1 MAVESKITRFSL
13 LLFFSVV
20 VTALAVGFN
29 RPANVSKLSHEP
41 LPNILLIFVD
51 DLGWA
56 DLSSYG
62 SEYYETPNIDA
73 LAAGGVKFT
82 DAYAAAAICSPSRS
96 ALMSGKYPART
107 GITDWIRASFQNA
120 EARYGGK
127 SKQEYERDLTQ
138 KLIVPPIPFELP
150 LSEKTTAEYLKE
162 QGYFTAFI
170 GKWHLGLES
179 NYPDKQ
185 GFDVNIGGCD
195 FGQPPSYFDPYEN
208 ARTKGIPTLPPRKT
222 GEYLT
227 DREGDEVIGLIRSH
241 KDKPFF
247 INYAPYAVHTPL
259 GGKPELVAKYKAKAA
274 AKGQGNPVYAAMI
287 GSLDQNVGRILAELK
302 AQNLLENT
310 LVIFT
315 SDNGGLEGSPQN
327 PITNNP
333 PFRSGKG
340 FPYEG
345 GIRVPLIVSW
355 PGQIAPRVSGGQAI
369 TMDIFNTIL
378 ETAGAQPDRA
388 IPNDGIS
395 LLSHVLTGKPLPTR
409 DLFWH
414 FPHYRYE
421 EVTPY
426 NIVRSGYWKLI
437 HNYEDDSD
445 ELYNLKDDID
455 ETRNVAARLPKKR
468 QELRGKLDGF
478 LERTRAKVP
487 HQRRKGGKE

>member
-1 MAVESKITRFSL
+1 MLMKYLIDVPKNLRKKSL
-13 LLFFSVV
+13 LILLPVLMAAFSAGFKQPTTP
-20 VTALAVGFN
+20 TAATS
-29 RPANVSKLSHEP
+29 PNV
-41 LPNILLIFVD
+41 LLIFVD

-62 SEYYETPNIDA
+62 SNYYETPNIDA
-73 LAAGGVKFT
+73 LAASGVKFT

-96 ALMSGKYPART
+96 ALMTGKYPART

-127 SKQEYERDLTQ
+127 SKQEHERDLTQ

-170 GKWHLGLES
+170 GKWHLGSETH
-179 NYPDKQ
+179 YPDKQ
-185 GFDVNIGGCD
+185 GFDVNLGGCD

-208 ARTKGIPTLPPRKT
+208 ARTKGIPTLPPRRT

-227 DREGDEVIGLIRSH
+227 DREGDEVIDLIRSH
-241 KDKPFF
+241 KNEPFF

-259 GGKPELVAKYKAKAA
+259 GGKPELVAKYKAKAPSQ
-274 AKGQGNPVYAAMI
+274 GQSNAVYAAMI
-287 GSLDQNVGRILAELK
+287 ESLDQNVGRILAELK
-302 AQNLLENT
+302 AQNLLEST

-315 SDNGGLEGSPQN
+315 SDNGGLEGGPQN

-345 GIRVPLIVSW
+345 GIRVPMIVSW
-355 PGQIAPRVSGGQAI
+355 PGQVAPRVSGSPVI
-369 TMDIFNTIL
+369 TMDVFNTIL
-378 ETAGAQPDRA
+378 ETAGTHPDRA
-388 IPNDGIS
+388 IPNDGVS
-395 LLSHVLTGKPLPTR
+395 LLGHLRTGKPLPSR

-426 NIVRSGYWKLI
+426 DIVRSGYWKLI

-445 ELYNLKDDID
+445 ELYNLKDDIA

-468 QELRGKLDGF
+468 QEMRGKLDEF
-478 LERTRAKVP
+478 LARTEAKVP
-487 HQRRKGGKE
+487 RRR

>member
-1 MAVESKITRFSL
+1 MRETTRIISAALGLGLTFFLVAFAWKQPESGMRVDTQAKSQ
-13 LLFFSVV
+13 
-20 VTALAVGFN
+20 
-29 RPANVSKLSHEP
+29 
-41 LPNILLIFVD
+41 PNILLIFVD

-73 LAAGGVKFT
+73 LAAGGVRFT

-96 ALMSGKYPART
+96 ALMSGKYPSRT

-127 SKQEYERDLTQ
+127 SKGEYERDLTQ

-162 QGYFTAFI
+162 RGYFTGFVS
-170 GKWHLGLES
+170 KWHLGSES
-179 NYPDKQ
+179 NYPDQQ

-208 ARTKGIPTLPPRKT
+208 GRTKGIPNLPARKK

-227 DREGDEVIGLIRSH
+227 DREGDEVINLIREN
-241 KDKPFF
+241 KKGPFF
-247 INYAPYAVHTPL
+247 ICYAPYTVHTPL
-259 GGKPELVAKYKAKAA
+259 EGKPALVAKYKAKTAV
-274 AKGQGNPVYAAMI
+274 KGQGNAVYAAMI
-287 GSLDQNVGRILAELK
+287 ESLDQNVGRIIAELK
-302 AQNLLENT
+302 AQNVLENT

-315 SDNGGLEGSPQN
+315 SDNGGLLGSEQN
-327 PITNNP
+327 PITANP

-355 PGQIAPRVSGGQAI
+355 PGQIAPRVSGSPAI

-378 ETAGAQPDRA
+378 ETAGTQPDRA
-388 IPNDGIS
+388 IPNDGVS
-395 LLSHVLTGKPLPTR
+395 LLAHARTGKPLPSR

-426 NIVRSGYWKLI
+426 NMVRSGYWKLI

-445 ELYNLKDDID
+445 ELYNLKDDIA
-455 ETRNVAARLPKKR
+455 ETRNLAAQLPKKR
-468 QELRGKLDGF
+468 QELRGKLNGF
-478 LERTRAKVP
+478 LERTGAKIP
-487 HQRRKGGKE
+487 MPR

>member
-1 MAVESKITRFSL
+1 MKRLHTL
-13 LLFFSVV
+13 LASMTLFL
-20 VTALAVGFN
+20 LATFILSMKPG
-29 RPANVSKLSHEP
+29 PDKSAHPPEKPNV
-41 LPNILLIFVD
+41 ILIFVD

-62 SEYYETPNIDA
+62 SKYYETPNLDK

-96 ALMSGKYPART
+96 ALMTGKYPART

-120 EARYGGK
+120 EVQYDGK
-127 SKQEYERDLTQ
+127 NKKEYERDLTQ
-138 KLIVPPIPFELP
+138 RLKVPPIPFELP

-170 GKWHLGLES
+170 GKWHLGTEAF
-179 NYPDKQ
+179 YPEKQ

-195 FGQPPSYFDPYEN
+195 FGQPPSYFDPYAN
-208 ARTKGIPTLPPRKT
+208 ASVKGIPTLPARKA

-227 DREGDEVIGLIRSH
+227 DREGDEVINLIRTH
-241 KDKPFF
+241 KNGPFF

-259 GGKPELVAKYKAKAA
+259 GGKPELVAKYKAKAPSQ
-274 AKGQGNPVYAAMI
+274 GQGNAVYAAMI
-287 GSLDQNVGRILAELK
+287 ESMDENVGRIVAELK
-302 AQNLLENT
+302 AQNMLENT
-310 LVIFT
+310 LIIFT
-315 SDNGGLEGSPQN
+315 SDNGGLLGSEQN
-327 PITNNP
+327 PITSNP

-345 GIRVPLIVSW
+345 GIRVPLIMSW
-355 PGQIAPRVSGGQAI
+355 KGKIVPRVSASPVI
-369 TMDIFNTIL
+369 TMDIFNTVL
-378 ETAGAQPDRA
+378 EVGGTQPDRA
-388 IPNDGIS
+388 IPNDGVS
-395 LLSHVLTGKPLPTR
+395 LLSHATGAKPMPTR

-414 FPHYRYE
+414 FPHYRYD

-437 HNYEDDSD
+437 HHYEDGSD

-455 ETRNVAARLPKKR
+455 ETRNVAAQLPKKR
-468 QELRGKLDGF
+468 EELRGKLDGF
-478 LERTRAKVP
+478 LTRTGAKVP
-487 HQRRKGGKE
+487 TQR

>member
-1 MAVESKITRFSL
+1 MKFTNFKIAL
-13 LLFFSVV
+13 LSIFLFCSVV
-20 VTALAVGFN
+20 LCLSFSPQRLA
-29 RPANVSKLSHEP
+29 PSSTK
-41 LPNILLIFVD
+41 PNILLIFVD

-62 SEYYETPNIDA
+62 STYYETPNLDTM
-73 LAAGGVKFT
+73 AAGGVRFT

-96 ALMSGKYPART
+96 ALMTGKYPSRT

-120 EARYGGK
+120 EVQYDGK
-127 SKQEYERDLTQ
+127 NKKEYERDLTQ
-138 KLIVPPIPFELP
+138 KLKVPSIPFELP

-170 GKWHLGLES
+170 GKWHLGLEPY
-179 NYPDKQ
+179 YPEKQ

-195 FGQPPSYFDPYEN
+195 FGQPPSYFDPY
-208 ARTKGIPTLPPRKT
+208 ASASVKGISTLPARKT

-227 DREGDEVIGLIRSH
+227 DREGDEVISLIRSH
-241 KDKPFF
+241 KNEPFF

-259 GGKPELVAKYKAKAA
+259 GGKPELVAKYKAKNPSN
-274 AKGQGNPVYAAMI
+274 GQKNPVYAAMI
-287 GSLDQNVGRILAELK
+287 ESMDENVGRIVAELK
-302 AQNLLENT
+302 AQNKLDNT
-310 LVIFT
+310 LIIFT
-315 SDNGGLEGSPQN
+315 SDNGGLLGSEQN
-327 PITNNP
+327 PITSNP

-345 GIRVPLIVSW
+345 GTRMPMIAYWL
-355 PGQIAPRVSGGQAI
+355 GQIAPRVSTSPVI

-378 ETAGAQPDRA
+378 EAAGTRPERS
-388 IPNDGIS
+388 IPNDGVS
-395 LLSHVLTGKPLPTR
+395 LLSHIRTAKPLPTR

-426 NIVRSGYWKLI
+426 SIVRSGYWKLI
-437 HNYEDDSD
+437 HHYEDDSD
-445 ELYNLKDDID
+445 ELYNLKDDIA

-478 LERTRAKVP
+478 LVRTGAKVP
-487 HQRRKGGKE
+487 VKR